1 MKNNRKSKCEFRD
14 ARTKCCNMAD
24 QLRPLEKANVANV
37 LKNVSAVVVV
47 EEVMCEKIN
56 IDSTNKFKITEW

>member
-1 MKNNRKSKCEFRD
+1 
-14 ARTKCCNMAD
+14 MAD